1 MEGVF
6 KGPVWGD
13 VLKVCNCR
21 HFQGSGRRP
30 GGGLE
35 GACMGGCAESVQ
47 LSALLGVREAAWMGA
62 FNGACMGGCAESV
75 QLSALSGVW
84 EAAWRGSSRGLYG
97 GMC

>member
-1 MEGVF
+1 MGGCAESVQLSALLGVREAAWRGPSM
-6 KGPVWGD
+6 GPVWGD

-30 GGGLE
+30 GGGLQ

-47 LSALLGVREAAWMGA
+47 LSSLLGVR
-62 FNGACMGGCAESV
+62 
-75 QLSALSGVW
+75 